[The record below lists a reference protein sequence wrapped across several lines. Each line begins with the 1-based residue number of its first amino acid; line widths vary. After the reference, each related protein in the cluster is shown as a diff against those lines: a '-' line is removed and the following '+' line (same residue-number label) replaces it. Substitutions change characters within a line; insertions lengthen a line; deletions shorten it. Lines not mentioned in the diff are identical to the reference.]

1 MKQVIAIV
9 GFVLLI
15 GLVGRMDYA
24 DAQRSAEIDAQNKRE
39 VIKEW
44 QVRCF
49 NGDIFDEQICKA
61 VLNERK

>member
-24 DAQRSAEIDAQNKRE
+24 DAQRSAEIDAQNKLE